1 MLPRLVLA
9 AVALLLATTLHA
21 DRAGAA
27 ATRDAAPPA
36 PCTRPGAV
44 RPGLEVLLADSV
56 HLIRGRRVALLT
68 NHTGVDRCGR
78 RAVDLLVA
86 TPGVEVVALF
96 APEHGL
102 AGTAQGG
109 AVIRSGRDS
118 ASGVRVISLYGE
130 RLAPTAAMLRGV
142 DVLLYD
148 VQDVG
153 ARAYT
158 FVWTM
163 ALAMRAAGEAGT
175 PVLVLDRPNPIRADR
190 VGGGLIEPRFRTIT
204 GLYPVPIR
212 YGLTPGSWRAGSS
225 ALATCAPRRAWCRCR
240 ATGGATGS
248 TRPGSRGSRRRRTS
262 GTWRRRC
269 CTRGSCSSRRPAS
282 ARDVAPRARCAP
294 WVRAGSP
301 TRRMPRAS

>member
-1 MLPRLVLA
+1 
-9 AVALLLATTLHA
+9 
-21 DRAGAA
+21 
-27 ATRDAAPPA
+27 
-36 PCTRPGAV
+36 
-44 RPGLEVLLADSV
+44 
-56 HLIRGRRVALLT
+56 
-68 NHTGVDRCGR
+68 
-78 RAVDLLVA
+78 
-86 TPGVEVVALF
+86 
-96 APEHGL
+96 
-102 AGTAQGG
+102 
-109 AVIRSGRDS
+109 VIRSGRDS

-130 RLAPTAAMLRGV
+130 RQAPTAAMLRGV

-212 YGLTPGSWRAGSS
+212 YGLTPGELARWLVGAGHV
-225 ALATCAPRRAWCRCR
+225 R
-240 ATGGATGS
+240 ATAGVVPMRGYRRSHWYDET
-248 TRPGSRGSRRRRTS
+248 GSRGSRRRRTS